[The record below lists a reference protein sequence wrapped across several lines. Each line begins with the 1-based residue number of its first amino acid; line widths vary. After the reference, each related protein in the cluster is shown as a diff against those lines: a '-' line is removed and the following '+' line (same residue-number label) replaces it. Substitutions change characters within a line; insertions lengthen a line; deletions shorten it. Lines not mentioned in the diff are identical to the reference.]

1 MERNILI
8 PIISFN
14 LWNKQEITN
23 FISLYLSRLS
33 KQRPSSEPDQPSVQ
47 SGDIEDIAALNIKA
61 EWIQRLQEIL
71 EQLEDMTLQ
80 TRAMAESAEMKTTDE
95 DRVRVAQ
102 YIITRILDYKLL
114 PTEAERTAAEQ
125 MVREITPY
133 RGFYKKP
140 VGQRTSLIN
149 GLVHDAN
156 KTEYSENITTLH
168 LTESEIEA
176 QEQQRE
182 HDAGQEQVGVDGTVS
197 YAGQT
202 YALSQ
207 GEDGVWSLVYSSGEP
222 VFELP
227 GTPVALVRT
236 ADTLLVPE
244 NVDGGWNVACYVI
257 GGHSSGITYV
267 VDAEGNPAGGSGEI
281 ESVEL
286 DGTTLRVTAGGTT
299 TDVALA

>member
-1 MERNILI
+1 MPFKDEKNTR
-8 PIISFN
+8 PAHRATHAASHA
-14 LWNKQEITN
+14 
-23 FISLYLSRLS
+23 
-33 KQRPSSEPDQPSVQ
+33 RPSGRRARQQATALASDSDQISTIGAGQGARVTTRKNAAEAAGRARKNAERRYAERHPEDRAPQ
-47 SGDIEDIAALNIKA
+47 SGPKRSVLNVVLLVVAA
-61 EWIQRLQEIL
+61 IL
-71 EQLEDMTLQ
+71 ALAVIFAVGTL
-80 TRAMAESAEMKTTDE
+80 
-95 DRVRVAQ
+95 V
-102 YIITRILDYKLL
+102 
-114 PTEAERTAAEQ
+114 
-125 MVREITPY
+125 
-133 RGFYKKP
+133 
-140 VGQRTSLIN
+140 TSL
-149 GLVHDAN
+149 VFPPAEEEVTHDQ
-156 KTEYSENITTLH
+156 TLH

-197 YAGQT
+197 YVGQT

-207 GEDGVWSLVYSSGEP
+207 GEDGAWSLVYSSGEP